1 MLKVEDL
8 QVKYGDV
15 QALRELN
22 LEVLREEIVCLIGA
36 NGAGKSTLLRTI
48 SGLKKP
54 SKGRIFFQGERIDTV
69 RASRLP
75 RMGIAHVPEGRRVF
89 GELSVLDNLYLG
101 AFSKGSAKKAQG
113 DLNWVFSL
121 FPILEKRR
129 GQLSA
134 TLSGG
139 EQQLL
144 AVARALMAGPE
155 LLLLD
160 EPSLGL
166 APLFVLN
173 IFRLIDRIRE
183 NGLTILLVEQNAK
196 MAFRHADRG
205 YVIETGKIV
214 MEGVSKTLLN
224 DPNLKSWYLGNR

>member
-1 MLKVEDL
+1 MLRVEDL
-8 QVKYGDV
+8 SVKYGDI
-15 QALRELN
+15 QAIGGLN
-22 LEVLREEIVCLIGA
+22 LEVLSEEIVCLIGA

-54 SKGRIFFQGERIDTV
+54 STGRIFFEEKRIDTI
-69 RASRLP
+69 RASKLP
-75 RMGIAHVPEGRRVF
+75 GMGIAHVPEGRRVF
-89 GELSVLDNLYLG
+89 GELSVIDNLYLG
-101 AFSKGSAKKAQG
+101 AFSKGSAKRAQE
-113 DLNWVFSL
+113 DLGWVFSL
-121 FPILEKRR
+121 FPILEKRT

-144 AVARALMAGPE
+144 AIARALMAGPK

-166 APLFVLN
+166 APLFVRD

-183 NGLTILLVEQNAK
+183 DGLTILLVEQNAK
-196 MAFRHADRG
+196 MAFQHADRG
-205 YVIETGKIV
+205 YVIETGEIV
-214 MEGVSKTLLN
+214 KAGESQALLG
-224 DPNLKSWYLGNR
+224 DPNLKSWYLGER